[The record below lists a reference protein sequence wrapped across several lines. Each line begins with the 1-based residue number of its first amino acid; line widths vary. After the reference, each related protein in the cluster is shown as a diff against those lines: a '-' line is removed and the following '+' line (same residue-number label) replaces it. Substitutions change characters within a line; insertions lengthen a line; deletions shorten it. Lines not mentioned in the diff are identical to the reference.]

1 MDLIKTSFNNI
12 SEQAKKENV
21 FVELLLK
28 GSESLNL
35 GYQKQ
40 LLETYTASENRIA
53 GFRLVKNGLQAY
65 SYTENLSPE
74 GLEKAYKEAF
84 SNLNLLSEAGAPAK
98 IIPLPDSRKNLNK
111 KLPVED
117 IDIEKL
123 KIKAKE
129 LEAQALAVDSR
140 IAVVP
145 YSGIS
150 ESKSQTRIL
159 NSNGLDTNFEQ
170 QHFSAY
176 SYPLAKEGEVSK
188 MSGFGMTSRNFS
200 ELDTNEISR
209 EAAKRTLRLLPAK
222 TLKSG
227 KYAVVIDR
235 EVASELLSLLGS
247 YFSAKAV
254 DENKSIFKEKLGKS
268 IAASNVTL
276 VDDPTFLSG
285 SAFHPFDAEGE
296 VSNKTILIDKG
307 ILKNYLTNLEY
318 SLKMNL
324 PHTASAARSPASEM
338 EISCSNLIFEK
349 GNKSREELLKIHNQ
363 VIYLTELDGFHSGF
377 NHSTGDFSLPGQGFL
392 YASGQMLYPVDQFIV
407 SGNILVL
414 LENIKEMGN
423 EYNPPGSRVSVSD
436 LLISE
441 LFFAGDKT

>member
-1 MDLIKTSFNNI
+1 
-12 SEQAKKENV
+12 
-21 FVELLLK
+21 
-28 GSESLNL
+28 
-35 GYQKQ
+35 
-40 LLETYTASENRIA
+40 
-53 GFRLVKNGLQAY
+53 
-65 SYTENLSPE
+65 
-74 GLEKAYKEAF
+74 
-84 SNLNLLSEAGAPAK
+84 
-98 IIPLPDSRKNLNK
+98 
-111 KLPVED
+111 
-117 IDIEKL
+117 
-123 KIKAKE
+123 
-129 LEAQALAVDSR
+129 
-140 IAVVP
+140 
-145 YSGIS
+145 
-150 ESKSQTRIL
+150 
-159 NSNGLDTNFEQ
+159 
-170 QHFSAY
+170 
-176 SYPLAKEGEVSK
+176 

-414 LENIKEMGN
+414 LENIKEIGN
-423 EYNPPGSRVSVSD
+423 EYNPPGSRVAVSD